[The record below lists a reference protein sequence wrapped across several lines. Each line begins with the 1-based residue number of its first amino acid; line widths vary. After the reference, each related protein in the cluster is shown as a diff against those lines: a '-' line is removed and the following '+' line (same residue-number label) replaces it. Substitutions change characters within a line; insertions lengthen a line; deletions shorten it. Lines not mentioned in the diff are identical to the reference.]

1 MSLISSHY
9 TNVVDANIENQ
20 DAWIY
25 KERKYYKCHFLLQ
38 QYLCSEKCYA
48 LIQFCFING
57 LIEPFKLTSF
67 EAKQQNG

>member
-9 TNVVDANIENQ
+9 TNVVDENIENY

-25 KERKYYKCHFLLQ
+25 KERKCYKCHFLLQ
-38 QYLCSEKCYA
+38 QYLCSGKCYA
-48 LIQFCFING
+48 LIQFCSING